1 MAANLMSLGTEVT
14 ALEQAGVPWLHIDV
28 MDGCFCPGMTVGP
41 PVIKAIRTSMIKDVH
56 LMISDP
62 VAKVEGFVAAGADAI
77 TIHVE
82 ASRHVH
88 RALRMVGDAVNVND
102 ATRKVLRGIALN
114 PGTSIEVIR
123 PFLDAVEY
131 VLILAVNPGWPG
143 QQFIPSTEARLHA
156 VADMI
161 QAAGAP
167 ILLGVDGGL
176 TRSNI
181 ASVAGMGADIIV
193 TGSAVFE
200 AAAPVDGVRYLQGQ
214 VERR

>member
-1 MAANLMSLGTEVT
+1 
-14 ALEQAGVPWLHIDV
+14 
-28 MDGCFCPGMTVGP
+28 
-41 PVIKAIRTSMIKDVH
+41 
-56 LMISDP
+56 
-62 VAKVEGFVAAGADAI
+62 
-77 TIHVE
+77 
-82 ASRHVH
+82 
-88 RALRMVGDAVNVND
+88 VGDAVNVND
-102 ATRKVLRGIALN
+102 ASRKVLRGIALN